1 MKKARPKNCQ
11 LNQRN
16 QPYITNAIF
25 HVISTSFLPIDQA
38 HSSAPWLWDHQK
50 QSPAYVAAPSV
61 RRTSS
66 LKTCITSLP
75 YAYILYQH
83 LAIHQIETTKW
94 NQHTMMASNLGT
106 KTKEGRKADL
116 EWETNQSRRRPSGAY
131 WRGPGASLSQAGVDQ
146 IPERPEPLLLRGRRS
161 DRAAPRGTPWPAT
174 PTSPSR
180 PPSGSE
186 FADLRSLPSDSFAAG
201 GGFKWARK
209 TATAWGEGEEKI
221 ILLFPKIISFG
232 DFYGSTLSSCEIA
245 CMSLQS
251 WLTPMKYDY

>member
-1 MKKARPKNCQ
+1 MKPTHHDGQQSWDENKGGKKRGFGM
-11 LNQRN
+11 RN
-16 QPYITNAIF
+16 QPE
-25 HVISTSFLPIDQA
+25 QA
-38 HSSAPWLWDHQK
+38 TPF
-50 QSPAYVAAPSV
+50 
-61 RRTSS
+61 RRLLT
-66 LKTCITSLP
+66 
-75 YAYILYQH
+75 
-83 LAIHQIETTKW
+83 
-94 NQHTMMASNLGT
+94 
-106 KTKEGRKADL
+106 
-116 EWETNQSRRRPSGAY
+116 GA
-131 WRGPGASLSQAGVDQ
+131 GASLSQAGVDQ

-161 DRAAPRGTPWPAT
+161 DRAASRGTPWPAT

-209 TATAWGEGEEKI
+209 TATEWGEGEEKI

-232 DFYGSTLSSCEIA
+232 DFYGSTLSSYEIA